1 MRQKSEVRRKKSC
14 QQWQDFCF
22 LFLLLQLIWINRVI
36 KKQKDTI
43 MKNKITSVLLVL
55 LATFI
60 TLGGTTSCKSKKRLA
75 KEAAEAEYK
84 SRVADAVKDLT
95 AILDDE
101 TPWTLEEKE
110 HRVQTIKDW
119 NLQNAE
125 VDDLLF
131 QVEKKLARERA
142 QAEQAAEA
150 ARKDAEAKAQAQQPK
165 NVLETNFSRIAASN
179 NVTQANSIIN
189 ETLKLFES
197 KNVPVLIIISQA
209 GGFNDYDRP
218 TTIENYLN
226 YLKDQ
231 KVSRNRVSDLK
242 FNDNGKITEVEL
254 IKN

>member
-1 MRQKSEVRRKKSC
+1 
-14 QQWQDFCF
+14 
-22 LFLLLQLIWINRVI
+22 
-36 KKQKDTI
+36 
-43 MKNKITSVLLVL
+43 MKNKITTAVMIL
-55 LATFI
+55 LAAFI

-84 SRVADAVKDLT
+84 ARVAEAVRDLT

-101 TPWTLEEKE
+101 TTWTLEEKE

-142 QAEQAAEA
+142 QAEQRAEEERRAAEEA
-150 ARKDAEAKAQAQQPK
+150 ARAKEPK
-165 NVLETNFSRIAASN
+165 NILERNFASIANAAS
-179 NVTQANSIIN
+179 VTQANRIIN
-189 ETLKLFES
+189 ETLQLFSNNE
-197 KNVPVLIIISQA
+197 VPVLIIISQA

-226 YLKDQ
+226 YVKDQ
-231 KVSRNRVSDLK
+231 KANRNQVYNLK
-242 FNDNGKITEVEL
+242 FNEAGKITEVEL
-254 IKN
+254 IKR

>member
-1 MRQKSEVRRKKSC
+1 MKPNHTV
-14 QQWQDFCF
+14 
-22 LFLLLQLIWINRVI
+22 
-36 KKQKDTI
+36 
-43 MKNKITSVLLVL
+43 MKNKITTVLLVL

-60 TLGGTTSCKSKKRLA
+60 TIGGTTSCKSKKQLA

-84 SRVADAVKDLT
+84 ARVAEAVRDLT

-101 TPWTLEEKE
+101 TTWTLEEKE

-142 QAEQAAEA
+142 QAQQRAEEERKAAEEA
-150 ARKDAEAKAQAQQPK
+150 AKAKEPK
-165 NVLETNFSRIAASN
+165 NVLERNFASIASASS
-179 NVTQANSIIN
+179 VTSANRLIN
-189 ETLKLFES
+189 ETLQLFS
-197 KNVPVLIIISQA
+197 SNDVPVLIIISQA

-231 KVSRNRVSDLK
+231 KTNRNKVENLK

-254 IKN
+254 IKK

>member
-1 MRQKSEVRRKKSC
+1 
-14 QQWQDFCF
+14 
-22 LFLLLQLIWINRVI
+22 
-36 KKQKDTI
+36 
-43 MKNKITSVLLVL
+43 MKHKITTVILVL
-55 LATFI
+55 LAAFI

-84 SRVADAVKDLT
+84 AKVADAVKDLT

-101 TPWTLEEKE
+101 TAWTLEEKE
-110 HRVQTIKDW
+110 HRVQTVKDW

-142 QAEQAAEA
+142 QAEKLEQERLEAE
-150 ARKDAEAKAQAQQPK
+150 QQNQNGQPK
-165 NVLETNFSRIAASN
+165 LTLESNFARIASASS
-179 NVTQANSIIN
+179 VTQANNLIN
-189 ETLKLFES
+189 ETLRLFAS
-197 KNVPVLIIISQA
+197 DNTPVLIIISQA

-231 KVSRNRVSDLK
+231 KVSRNKVANLK
-242 FNDNGKITEVEL
+242 FNDNGKITELEL
-254 IKN
+254 IKK

>member
-1 MRQKSEVRRKKSC
+1 
-14 QQWQDFCF
+14 
-22 LFLLLQLIWINRVI
+22 
-36 KKQKDTI
+36 
-43 MKNKITSVLLVL
+43 MKNKISTVMLVL
-55 LATFI
+55 LAAFI
-60 TLGGTTSCKSKKRLA
+60 TIGGTTSCKSKKKLA

-84 SRVADAVKDLT
+84 AKVAEAVKDLT

-101 TPWTLEEKE
+101 TVWTLEEKE

-142 QAEQAAEA
+142 QAEKLEQERKEAEE
-150 ARKDAEAKAQAQQPK
+150 KAKNDKPNAD
-165 NVLETNFSRIAASN
+165 LETNFARIANASST
-179 NVTQANSIIN
+179 TQANNIIN
-189 ETLKLFES
+189 ETLRLFAS
-197 KNVPVLIIISQA
+197 NNTPVLIIISQA

-231 KVSRNRVSDLK
+231 KVSRNKVSNIK
-242 FNDNGKITEVEL
+242 YNDNGKITELEL
-254 IKN
+254 IKK

>member
-1 MRQKSEVRRKKSC
+1 
-14 QQWQDFCF
+14 
-22 LFLLLQLIWINRVI
+22 
-36 KKQKDTI
+36 
-43 MKNKITSVLLVL
+43 MKNKITTVLLVL
-55 LATFI
+55 LAAFI
-60 TLGGTTSCKSKKRLA
+60 TLGGTTSCKSKKQLA

-84 SRVADAVKDLT
+84 ARVAEAVRDLT

-101 TPWTLEEKE
+101 TTWTLEEKE

-142 QAEQAAEA
+142 QAQQRAEEERKAAEEA
-150 ARKDAEAKAQAQQPK
+150 AKAKEPK
-165 NVLETNFSRIAASN
+165 NMLERNFASIASASS
-179 NVTQANSIIN
+179 VTSANRLIN
-189 ETLKLFES
+189 ETLQLFS
-197 KNVPVLIIISQA
+197 SNDVPVLIIISQA

-231 KVSRNRVSDLK
+231 KTNRNKVENLK

-254 IKN
+254 IKK

>member
-1 MRQKSEVRRKKSC
+1 
-14 QQWQDFCF
+14 
-22 LFLLLQLIWINRVI
+22 
-36 KKQKDTI
+36 
-43 MKNKITSVLLVL
+43 MKNKITTVLLVL

-84 SRVADAVKDLT
+84 ARVAEAVRDLT

-101 TPWTLEEKE
+101 TTWTLEEKE

-142 QAEQAAEA
+142 QAQQRAEEERKAAEEA
-150 ARKDAEAKAQAQQPK
+150 AKAREPK
-165 NVLETNFSRIAASN
+165 NVLERNFASIASAGS
-179 NVTQANSIIN
+179 VTQANRLIN
-189 ETLKLFES
+189 ETLQLFS
-197 KNVPVLIIISQA
+197 SNDVPVLIIISQA
-209 GGFNDYDRP
+209 AGFNDYDRP

-231 KVSRNRVSDLK
+231 KVNRNKVENLK

-254 IKN
+254 IKK